1 MHYRITKV
9 YHEAGKREALA
20 ELLNEKKGILKE
32 FEGLKS
38 VRMVGVSETATIAVS
53 EYETEDQLKAV
64 EPKFQ
69 EVMVDLMPLMTQPP
83 EVHNGDVFWEH
94 QN

>member
-1 MHYRITKV
+1 M
-9 YHEAGKREALA
+9 
-20 ELLNEKKGILKE
+20 LKD
-32 FEGLKS
+32 FEGSKVLDG
-38 VRMVGVSETATIAVS
+38 GVSETATIAVS

-83 EVHNGDVFWEH
+83 EVHNGDVFWGTREL
-94 QN
+94 NILCNKKTSLM

>member
-9 YHEAGKREALA
+9 YHESGKREELS
-20 ELLNEKKGILKE
+20 ELLNKKRGMLKD
-32 FEGLKS
+32 FDGLKS
-38 VRMVGVSETATIAVS
+38 VRMVSVSETATIAVS
-53 EYETEDQLKAV
+53 EYETEEQLKAV

-94 QN
+94 EN

>member
-1 MHYRITKV
+1 
-9 YHEAGKREALA
+9 
-20 ELLNEKKGILKE
+20 
-32 FEGLKS
+32 
-38 VRMVGVSETATIAVS
+38 MVGVSETATIAVS

-94 QN
+94 EN